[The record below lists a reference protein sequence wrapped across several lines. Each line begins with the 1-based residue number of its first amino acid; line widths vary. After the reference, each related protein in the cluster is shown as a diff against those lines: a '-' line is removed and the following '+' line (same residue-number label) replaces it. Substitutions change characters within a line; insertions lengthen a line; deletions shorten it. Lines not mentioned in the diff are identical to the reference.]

1 MRMHYPQLSV
11 VLPFKNAERWL
22 PLCLA
27 SIAQEWDIPFELI
40 AINDS
45 SSDRGA
51 ELIEQLCCHW
61 PRWRYKIIDSSGSG
75 VSAARNRGIEISTA
89 PFIAFMDADD
99 RALPGRLSAPLKS
112 FQNQPELDHVH
123 GGWYCFDH
131 DIHKLHI
138 REPWLEGADFNFK
151 AVLNHKAVLPSAW
164 TIRRNVLENIG
175 GFDCS
180 LTQAEDVDLL
190 LKISAQKFKG
200 AWYPKPLVRYRL
212 HPAAASRNTSAQIKG
227 LLEVMNRHLKCV
239 PINEA
244 KEFYY
249 ATLSWCVWLA
259 WWNKDNDLAADL
271 LLECSLCCP
280 WPPVRRPVHLLEVF
294 ARSCARISAPFDRP
308 ALIKSLF
315 WAKAVALLQP

>member
-1 MRMHYPQLSV
+1 MKMHTPQLSV

-27 SIAQEWDIPFELI
+27 AIAQEWAVPFELI

-45 SSDRGA
+45 STDHGA
-51 ELIEQLCCHW
+51 ELMEKLCSHW
-61 PRWRYKIIDSSGSG
+61 SRWRYKIVDNYGSG
-75 VSAARNRGIEISTA
+75 VSAARNTGISISTA

-99 RALPGRLSAPLKS
+99 RALPGRFSAPLQS

-123 GGWYCFDH
+123 GGWYCFDD
-131 DIHKLHI
+131 DINKLHI
-138 REPWLEGADFNFK
+138 REPWLEGAGFNFK

-164 TIRRNVLENIG
+164 TIRSNILESIG

-200 AWYPKPLVRYRL
+200 AWYPRPLVRYRL
-212 HPAAASRNTSAQIKG
+212 HPAAASRNISAQIKG
-227 LLEVMNRHLKCV
+227 LLEVMDRHLIYV
-239 PINEA
+239 PTNEA
-244 KEFYY
+244 KEYYY

-259 WWNKDNDLAADL
+259 WWNKHHEIAENLIF
-271 LLECSLCCP
+271 ECSLRCP

-294 ARSCARISAPFDRP
+294 ARSCARISAPFDRI
-308 ALIKSLF
+308 ALIKSSF
-315 WAKAVALLQP
+315 WARALALLQP